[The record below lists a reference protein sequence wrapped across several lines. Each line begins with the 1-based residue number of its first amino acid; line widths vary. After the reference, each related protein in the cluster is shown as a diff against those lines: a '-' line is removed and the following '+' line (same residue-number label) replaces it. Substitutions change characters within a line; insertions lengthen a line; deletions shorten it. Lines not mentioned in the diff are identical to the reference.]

1 MLYGGDFELHLVSR
15 GVLIVI
21 LAIYVTFLLVIL
33 S

>member
-1 MLYGGDFELHLVSR
+1 MLCGEDFELHLVPR

-21 LAIYVTFLLVIL
+21 LAIYVTFLLVNL